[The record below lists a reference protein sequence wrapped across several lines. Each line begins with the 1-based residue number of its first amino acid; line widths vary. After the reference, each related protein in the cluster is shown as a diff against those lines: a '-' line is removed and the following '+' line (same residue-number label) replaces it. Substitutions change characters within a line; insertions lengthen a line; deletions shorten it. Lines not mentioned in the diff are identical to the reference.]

1 MSKKPGLLTLAI
13 VTLHENMKPRERGL
27 SLNMAL
33 KQDKS
38 SPIQM
43 VNADD
48 HILPDAKQAETSE
61 SMDSVSFASSDF
73 SRLSEGFPQD
83 FSCLSSL
90 CDLLCQAI

>member
-1 MSKKPGLLTLAI
+1 
-13 VTLHENMKPRERGL
+13 
-27 SLNMAL
+27 
-33 KQDKS
+33 
-38 SPIQM
+38 M

-73 SRLSEGFPQD
+73 SHLSEGFPQD